1 MKANEMN
8 ILTNEFG
15 FVFPRHQNTATRRTG
30 AGTIIVNR
38 WSDERFSV
46 TVQTRPGRRGQVWR
60 ATSFDGVLEH
70 LVRLI
75 P

>member
-1 MKANEMN
+1 MNNEQLN

-15 FVFPRHQNTATRRTG
+15 FVFPRHQNTATRCTG

-38 WSDERFSV
+38 WTDERFSV
-46 TVQTRPGRRGQVWR
+46 TLQARPGRRGQVWK
-60 ATSFDGVLEH
+60 ATNFDGVLEH